1 MSKSPRN
8 RPRPPTPGERP
19 VAEPLRLGKYELV
32 RPIGVGGMAAVYLVR
47 RDLPGGGRK
56 VSALKIPMRRRDQL
70 AMDEVNREAL
80 LNEILLAC
88 QLSHSNI
95 VQCLD
100 AGIING
106 LLYMEVERIDG
117 VDLGQMMNRMRN
129 VGRPFSLPI
138 AVYIVRQI
146 LEGLAHAHNFR
157 REGRSASIIHRDINP
172 QNVLVS
178 SAGEVKIMDFGVG
191 KHMAD
196 ITEGLIRGKLK
207 YMSPEQLQSIG
218 TPKLDVFAV
227 GAIFYELV
235 TGFEFRARGTQA
247 EMIGAALS
255 QEPPA
260 IDIPGFPPDLLEFYR
275 CCVRRNHHERADVNE
290 AISLLKR
297 WRDVVGDAAD
307 LRVLYER
314 QVDGGPHSGYTDV
327 ELEVPS
333 SHMLELIED
342 IRAAAGAQ
350 TGEVEGVPAD
360 EPQNWPTGAAGV
372 IEARPHA
379 GSDPDA
385 PAFMRR
391 RGTPRRPP
399 SGPTLELQGPPD
411 MPSVQGPEP
420 RRAEPRGT
428 EHPPVSPIAGVAAPE
443 GIATVSLTPG
453 AASVD
458 PLDRTAVIGADELER
473 MRAPGPGSSRHEL
486 APRPAPWGDEAKP
499 ETTGIVTAIGTAISW
514 RWWASAGALV
524 LLSAAVVFVW
534 LARGPERRDPP
545 VAAESRARAT
555 QSAEPEPGEAAIR
568 AAAPDVLA
576 GPVLLPV
583 EAVTV
588 NEPVRAE
595 DTGPK
600 AVPAQDL
607 APGAAADPQ
616 PAVSAD
622 AVPETAV
629 PTASSPSATPV
640 VASDPAPVAAKAKPK
655 AASPK
660 PKVEVR
666 LAPFVK
672 CEVLI
677 GGKIRK
683 IGSKSIDVQLPIGS
697 QRAKWRPEGAT
708 IWYDVPVVRLEPG
721 RRYMLTIYGPGNAKW
736 SSSAVVQ
743 P

>member
-1 MSKSPRN
+1 MSKSSRR

-32 RPIGVGGMAAVYLVR
+32 RPIGVGGMSAVYLVR
-47 RDLPGGGRK
+47 RDLPGGGKK
-56 VSALKIPMRRRDQL
+56 VSGLKIPMRRRDQL
-70 AMDEVNREAL
+70 AMEEANREAL

-117 VDLGQMMNRMRN
+117 VDLGQMMNRMRK

-207 YMSPEQLQSIG
+207 YMSPEQLQSIS

-227 GAIFYELV
+227 GAVFYELV
-235 TGFEFRARGTQA
+235 TGLEFRARGTQA

-255 QEPPA
+255 QEPPS
-260 IDIPGFPPDLLEFYR
+260 IDIPGFPPELLEFYR

-290 AISLLKR
+290 AIALLKL

-307 LRVLYER
+307 LRGLYER

-333 SHMLELIED
+333 THMLELIED

-350 TGEVEGVPAD
+350 TGEVEGVSTDDA
-360 EPQNWPTGAAGV
+360 QSWPTGAAGV
-372 IEARPHA
+372 IEARAHA

-385 PAFMRR
+385 PAFTRR
-391 RGTPRRPP
+391 RGQPRRPP
-399 SGPTLELQGPPD
+399 SGPTLELHGPPD
-411 MPSVQGPEP
+411 IAAAQGSEP
-420 RRAEPRGT
+420 RRAEPRAA
-428 EHPPVSPIAGVAAPE
+428 ERASPSGVAPTPE
-443 GIATVSLTPG
+443 SMATVNLAPG
-453 AASVD
+453 AAVD
-458 PLDRTAVIGADELER
+458 PVDRTAVLGEQELER
-473 MRAPGPGSSRHEL
+473 MRTPGPANSEAEL
-486 APRPAPWGDEAKP
+486 AARRMPLRDEPRADA
-499 ETTGIVTAIGTAISW
+499 TSITAAIGAAISW
-514 RWWASAGALV
+514 RWWAIAGAVVTL
-524 LLSAAVVFVW
+524 AASVVFTW
-534 LARGPERRDPP
+534 LALGPEQRDPV
-545 VAAESRARAT
+545 VAAHA
-555 QSAEPEPGEAAIR
+555 SAP
-568 AAAPDVLA
+568 AAAPSIDDPADAPTRAQAPDVPP

-583 EAVTV
+583 EAPSVAGTEGV
-588 NEPVRAE
+588 APKQAPVQDPVPNARAE
-595 DTGPK
+595 EEP
-600 AVPAQDL
+600 PA
-607 APGAAADPQ
+607 PADR
-616 PAVSAD
+616 
-622 AVPETAV
+622 VPETAV
-629 PTASSPSATPV
+629 PTELPPSASP
-640 VASDPAPVAAKAKPK
+640 AGAPDPGPVAPKPK
-655 AASPK
+655 SKAPPK

-683 IGSKSIDVQLPIGS
+683 IGSKSIDLLLPVGS
-697 QRAKWRPEGAT
+697 QRAKWRPEGAA
-708 IWYDVPVVRLEPG
+708 IWYDVPPVRLEAG

-736 SSSAVVQ
+736 SSSAVVK

>member
-8 RPRPPTPGERP
+8 RPRPPAPGERP

-32 RPIGVGGMAAVYLVR
+32 RPIGVGGMSAVYLVR
-47 RDLPGGGRK
+47 RDLPGGGKK

-70 AMDEVNREAL
+70 AMDEVNRAAL

-117 VDLGQMMNRMRN
+117 VDLGQMMKRMRH
-129 VGRPFSLPI
+129 VGRPFSLQI

-191 KHMAD
+191 KHMAE

-207 YMSPEQLQSIG
+207 YMSPEQLQSIS

-235 TGFEFRARGTQA
+235 TGLEFRARGTQG

-255 QEPPA
+255 QEPPS
-260 IDIPGFPPDLLEFYR
+260 IDIPGFPPELLEFYR

-290 AISLLKR
+290 AISLLKL

-307 LRVLYER
+307 LRGLYER

-333 SHMLELIED
+333 AHMLELIED

-360 EPQNWPTGAAGV
+360 DAQGWPTGAAGV
-372 IEARPHA
+372 IEARAHP

-385 PAFMRR
+385 PAFTRR
-391 RGTPRRPP
+391 RAQPRRPP
-399 SGPTLELQGPPD
+399 SGPTLELHGPPD
-411 MPSVQGPEP
+411 IAAALGSEP
-420 RRAEPRGT
+420 RRAEPR
-428 EHPPVSPIAGVAAPE
+428 VAKDMDTVNLAP
-443 GIATVSLTPG
+443 GD
-453 AASVD
+453 AAVD
-458 PLDRTAVIGADELER
+458 PADRTAVLDEQELER
-473 MRAPGPGSSRHEL
+473 MRTPGPANSEAEFAARRMPLRDE
-486 APRPAPWGDEAKP
+486 PRADA
-499 ETTGIVTAIGTAISW
+499 TSILTAIGAAISW
-514 RWWASAGALV
+514 RWWAIAGAVVML
-524 LLSAAVVFVW
+524 AASVVFTW
-534 LARGPERRDPP
+534 LSLGPEQRDPV
-545 VAAESRARAT
+545 VAAQA
-555 QSAEPEPGEAAIR
+555 SAP
-568 AAAPDVLA
+568 AAAPSIDDPADAPTRAQAPDVPP
-576 GPVLLPV
+576 GPLLLPV
-583 EAVTV
+583 EAPSAAGT
-588 NEPVRAE
+588 EDAASKQAPV
-595 DTGPK
+595 
-600 AVPAQDL
+600 QDL
-607 APGAAADPQ
+607 VPNAPAEEQPPAPADP
-616 PAVSAD
+616 
-622 AVPETAV
+622 VPEIAV
-629 PTASSPSATPV
+629 PTELPPSA
-640 VASDPAPVAAKAKPK
+640 SPAGAPAGPAVAKPK
-655 AASPK
+655 PKAPPK

-683 IGSKSIDVQLPIGS
+683 IGSKSIDLLLPAGS
-697 QRAKWRPEGAT
+697 QRAKWRPEGAA
-708 IWYDVPVVRLEPG
+708 IWYDVPPVRLEAG

-736 SSSAVVQ
+736 SSSAVVK